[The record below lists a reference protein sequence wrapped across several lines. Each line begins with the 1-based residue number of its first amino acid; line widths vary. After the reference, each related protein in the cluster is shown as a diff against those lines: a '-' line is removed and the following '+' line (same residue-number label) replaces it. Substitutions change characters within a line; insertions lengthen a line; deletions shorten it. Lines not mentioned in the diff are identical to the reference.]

1 MPPQPAA
8 TIQLSDLGAYQ
19 HAVRVVLTT
28 DVVTATRPRPGMLE
42 AVLRWAD
49 QLSKDLRDHLGYTL
63 IATTRQVRL
72 IRRLD
77 GLDPTQTTIFTAK
90 SGRPFDRRRLAY
102 LCLILASFQRSR
114 VEVSLADLVRAFTP
128 SANAIDGLG
137 FNPTVSAHKAAV
149 VDVLDWLADR
159 GALRLSDGSADAW
172 SADTERGD
180 ALYDID
186 HDICAALFRPAR
198 PIQHLTSA
206 AGLLDATYVSAKR
219 GAQREA
225 AAQRAA
231 RALLEHPVVYYAQ
244 VEPEVAEALRQTGVA
259 ENLARLTGLAVER
272 RAEGVLLADAG
283 GRFTD
288 RPFPGRGGAVNRA
301 AGLLLAKIADV
312 LEDPDEAPLLLP
324 VPAEADDQ
332 RELLAKIDAAL
343 PLGGVVTEL
352 AWSAPQ
358 EEDLDTERIDSVADA
373 IDSDRGGANHQ
384 ADHSQTGQG
393 RLEASEADASRAD
406 LSRADLSR
414 ADLSRADLSRA
425 DLSRADPSRVDAAG
439 RHPVVPFIADS
450 GLRSMINDLYEELGP
465 ASFTVTWQ
473 HDPRGLLNA
482 AVAFLAD
489 LRLLRRVD
497 AGVLVLP
504 AAARYRNIKAAL
516 PVRHA
521 EGQLALDLFGGSI
534 SGNIGGDID
543 DD

>member
-1 MPPQPAA
+1 MPPQPTAA
-8 TIQLSDLGAYQ
+8 TIQLSDLSAYQ
-19 HAVRVVLTT
+19 HAVRLVLTN
-28 DVVTATRPRPGMLE
+28 DVITATRPRPGMLE

-49 QLSKDLRDHLGYTL
+49 PLSKDLRDHLGYTL
-63 IATTRQVRL
+63 IATTRAVRL

-77 GLDPTQTTIFTAK
+77 GLDPTQTAIFTAK

-128 SANAIDGLG
+128 SANAIEGLG
-137 FNPTVSAHKAAV
+137 FDPIVSAHKAAV

-186 HDICAALFRPAR
+186 HDICATLFRPAR
-198 PIQHLTSA
+198 PVQHLTSA
-206 AGLLDATYVSAKR
+206 AGLLDATYVAAKR

-231 RALLEHPVVYYAQ
+231 RALVEHPVVYYAQ
-244 VEPEVAEALRQTGVA
+244 VEPEVAEALRQHGVA

-312 LEDPDEAPLLLP
+312 LEDPDEELLLLP
-324 VPAEADDQ
+324 APLDAADQ
-332 RELLAKIDAAL
+332 RELLDKIDAAL
-343 PLGGVVTEL
+343 PLAGVVTEL
-352 AWSAPQ
+352 AWSAPEDDPGQQ
-358 EEDLDTERIDSVADA
+358 ERAVAA
-373 IDSDRGGANHQ
+373 PPA
-384 ADHSQTGQG
+384 AEHS
-393 RLEASEADASRAD
+393 
-406 LSRADLSR
+406 
-414 ADLSRADLSRA
+414 
-425 DLSRADPSRVDAAG
+425 
-439 RHPVVPFIADS
+439 VPFIADS
-450 GLRSMINDLYEELGP
+450 ALRAMIDDLYEELGP

-473 HDPRGLLNA
+473 HDQRGLLNA
-482 AVAFLAD
+482 AVAFLTD

-497 AGVLVLP
+497 GGALVLP

-521 EGQLALDLFGGSI
+521 EGQLALDLFGG
-534 SGNIGGDID
+534 DLD